1 MNYEL
6 MMRQHVDAGADVTL
20 ATILVD
26 PSETS
31 RFGVVEI
38 DREGRIV
45 GFQEKPQSTDIR
57 SPYNPRMVSG
67 SMGVYLFNTD
77 VLLPILLK
85 DAEDPN
91 SSHDFGHDIL
101 PRIVDEDRVY
111 AFNLPDEN
119 REEALHYPDVRT
131 LEAYYKANMHVI
143 SVSPV
148 F

>member
-6 MMRQHVDAGADVTL
+6 LMRQHVDAGGDVPL

-45 GFQEKPQSTDIR
+45 GFQEKPQRTDIR
-57 SPYNPRMVSG
+57 PPYNPRMVSG

-77 VLLPILLK
+77 VLLPILLN
-85 DAEDPN
+85 DADDPT
-91 SSHDFGHDIL
+91 SQADFRHGSRHRL
-101 PRIVDEDRVY
+101 LLE
-111 AFNLPDEN
+111 
-119 REEALHYPDVRT
+119 YPP
-131 LEAYYKANMHVI
+131 H
-143 SVSPV
+143 S